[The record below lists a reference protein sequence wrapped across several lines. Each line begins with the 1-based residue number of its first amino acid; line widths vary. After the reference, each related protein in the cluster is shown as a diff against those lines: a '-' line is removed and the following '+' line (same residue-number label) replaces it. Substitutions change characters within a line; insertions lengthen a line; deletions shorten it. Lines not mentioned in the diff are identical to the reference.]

1 MRIEEVAPKL
11 CHMPTSS
18 CSSNRAAA
26 YSLALAMALSACSPA
41 VSRPPATS
49 STLRVVSYNI
59 KHGRGNDDRVD
70 LDRTA
75 RVLRA
80 QQPDLVALQE
90 VDERVQR
97 SGSVAEADSLGK
109 LLGMHAAFGGFFDY
123 QGGQYGMAILSR
135 HPIVQVNPIR
145 LPDGNEP
152 RIALMVKVAL
162 PGADTIAVVDVHFD
176 WVSNDSFRFAQASTL
191 AAVLDTMRLPYIL
204 LGDFNDEPGSRTL
217 GLFTSRAV
225 EARKPRDA
233 HFTFPS
239 SPAPEKEIDFI
250 FTAPASAWSV
260 REVQVIDER
269 MASDH
274 RPVRAVIERRR

>member
-1 MRIEEVAPKL
+1 
-11 CHMPTSS
+11 MPTPIRRSVL
-18 CSSNRAAA
+18 
-26 YSLALAMALSACSPA
+26 LAVIALSTLHAACASGPTPSA
-41 VSRPPATS
+41 ASS

-59 KHGRGNDDRVD
+59 RHGRGNDERVD
-70 LDRTA
+70 LERTA

-80 QQPDLVALQE
+80 QSPDIVALQE

-97 SGSVAEADSLGK
+97 SGSVAQADSLGQ
-109 LLGMHAAFGGFFDY
+109 LLGMNAAFGSFFDY

-135 HPIVQVNPIR
+135 HPIAGVHPIR

-152 RIALMVKVAL
+152 RIALMVKVVM

-191 AAVLDTMRLPYIL
+191 ARVLDTLRSPYIL
-204 LGDFNDEPGSRTL
+204 LGDFNDQPGSRTL
-217 GLFTSRAV
+217 ELFTSRAT
-225 EARKPRDA
+225 EALKPRNA

-239 SPAPEKEIDFI
+239 APAPVKEIDFI
-250 FTAPASAWSV
+250 FTAPASAWSA

-274 RPVRAVIERRR
+274 RPVRAVIARRP

>member
-1 MRIEEVAPKL
+1 
-11 CHMPTSS
+11 MPTTLCRSGLLAS
-18 CSSNRAAA
+18 VFVLTSIAACA
-26 YSLALAMALSACSPA
+26 PAATTSA
-41 VSRPPATS
+41 ATS

-59 KHGRGNDDRVD
+59 RHGRGNDERVD
-70 LDRTA
+70 LERTA

-80 QQPDLVALQE
+80 QQPDIVALQE

-97 SGSVAEADSLGK
+97 SGSVAQADSLGR

-135 HPIVQVNPIR
+135 HPIASVHPIR

-152 RIALMVKVAL
+152 RIALMVKIAM

-176 WVSNDSFRFAQASTL
+176 WVSNDSFRFAQASKL
-191 AAVLDTMRLPYIL
+191 AGVLDTMRVPYIL
-204 LGDFNDEPGSRTL
+204 LGDFNDQPGSRTL
-217 GLFTSRAV
+217 DLFTSRAV

-239 SPAPEKEIDFI
+239 APAPVK
-250 FTAPASAWSV
+250 
-260 REVQVIDER
+260 
-269 MASDH
+269 
-274 RPVRAVIERRR
+274 